1 MITVNDD
8 SIQVEHFNDHTP
20 HIWIDSEQN
29 YSFTIIK
36 WYYEDERECM
46 ELYYVVNHIR
56 DLCSGAYIHLFLPYL
71 PNARLDRTK
80 QITDQDE
87 VLTLKWFAKFINDL
101 HFDKVITIDPHS
113 NVSKALFNNLKCLD
127 IHSYINSAI
136 KKAAKLEGISSEDF
150 TLITPD
156 EGAAKRYFIADWGRP
171 YLFGAKERD
180 WDTRALKSYTL
191 IGDHNLVKNHHCF
204 IIDDIFSSG
213 GTLRMAAEELKKLG
227 AKSVYAWA
235 THTEN
240 NPVIN
245 IEPIKKLYTTD
256 SIKRTLNSDNI
267 DVTSVLSIVGRVWW
281 E

>member
-1 MITVNDD
+1 MITIDD
-8 SIQVEHFNDHTP
+8 KPIRVEHFNDHTP
-20 HIWIDSEQN
+20 HIWIDTNLDPVSA
-29 YSFTIIK
+29 IK

-56 DLCSGAYIHLFLPYL
+56 DLFSDAYITLFLPYL

-80 QITDQDE
+80 PNTDQDE

-101 HFDKVITIDPHS
+101 HFNRVITIDPHS
-113 NVSKALFNNLKCLD
+113 NVSKALFDHLDCLD
-127 IHSYINSAI
+127 IHSHIDSAMI
-136 KKAAKLEGISSEDF
+136 RAAELEGINSESF

-156 EGAAKRYFIADWGRP
+156 EGAAKRYCIADWGRP

-240 NPVIN
+240 NPIIN

-256 SIKRTLNSDNI
+256 SIKHTFVNDNI
-267 DVTSVLSIVGRVWW
+267 DVTNALVTIGRVEW